1 MCRKKIFIRQNTKL
15 QNMMESHKQNGSPL
29 QKDLNDSDQEEI
41 TGRTKVL
48 VHQDALD
55 IPEHSHQKSLT
66 SVERPHLFSEPK
78 TAKRRPSLIVEP
90 DDVITPLSEESSPT
104 ATGKQW
110 DDKPSVENYDTDEN
124 GCFGRIFPCCGDL
137 IDPGSI
143 TFGRVLGLVINFLFY
158 LGNLVSDFVVCYH
171 LFFHGNMLWFA
182 LVAAFTIIPTVIL
195 NSISYHLSI
204 SKMLV
209 KRSIWNQSES
219 ILVSVIVA
227 LLHLSQFGVA
237 AKYLGY
243 VFLHELEYLWVI
255 FCPNEKRKNYDH
267 RSGKYVELPYL
278 PYLFMVE
285 AILQCL
291 PQLVVQLYILIVGE
305 GILSQDTNQVLI
317 ISVVVSLLNLTRL
330 LTTCK
335 HVQKNFTT
343 PWCGLFLLYTWYLFM
358 NISRIMSFTLFM
370 TKFLLGFFM
379 LCILHWIIMSI
390 WAVSVLTPSV
400 PCFTLSGFRKNCN
413 KYFKGFLY
421 GIIYLLCFMELKI
434 VDDSEGP
441 NVPSRY
447 LYVFFYSVML
457 LENTVVI
464 IMWFIYSS
472 GEWYSIYAIV
482 GTFLSFFIGMFFMY
496 LYYRYF
502 HKNVIAH
509 SERWKCVMLFPTR
522 NRVV

>member
-1 MCRKKIFIRQNTKL
+1 MAHAEFFIALAEPSEASSVKTFGDFVPLPGIEIFLFRISLAKSRGARESWRIDFFFGFL
-15 QNMMESHKQNGSPL
+15 ENMMESHKQNGSPL

-55 IPEHSHQKSLT
+55 IPEHPHQKSLS
-66 SVERPHLFSEPK
+66 SVERPHLFAEPK

-158 LGNLVSDFVVCYH
+158 LANLVSDFVVCYH

-182 LVAAFTIIPTVIL
+182 LVAAFMVIPTVIL

-237 AKYLGY
+237 ARYLGY

-305 GILSQDTNQVLI
+305 GEIFVVFYVRSSTDNFSGSESSQLNSPFDYLQACSEKFHHPMVWSFLTVHMVPLHEHLSYHVFHSFHDQIPTGIFHALHLALDHHEHMGSQCPHP
-317 ISVVVSLLNLTRL
+317 IST
-330 LTTCK
+330 
-335 HVQKNFTT
+335 
-343 PWCGLFLLYTWYLFM
+343 
-358 NISRIMSFTLFM
+358 
-370 TKFLLGFFM
+370 M
-379 LCILHWIIMSI
+379 L
-390 WAVSVLTPSV
+390 
-400 PCFTLSGFRKNCN
+400 
-413 KYFKGFLY
+413 
-421 GIIYLLCFMELKI
+421 
-434 VDDSEGP
+434 
-441 NVPSRY
+441 
-447 LYVFFYSVML
+447 
-457 LENTVVI
+457 
-464 IMWFIYSS
+464 
-472 GEWYSIYAIV
+472 
-482 GTFLSFFIGMFFMY
+482 
-496 LYYRYF
+496 
-502 HKNVIAH
+502 H
-509 SERWKCVMLFPTR
+509 SERLSQELQQVLQRFSVWNHLFALFHG
-522 NRVV
+522 VEDSG